1 MKLPLN
7 DPQQA
12 AVSYLDGP
20 LLVLAGAGS
29 GKTRV
34 ITAKVAHLIGG
45 GMDAGRISGGASW
58 FERSEIQDLIAYL
71 RLIANDDDNPAFVRA
86 VTTPRRGVGAQ
97 TLDKLGR
104 VAAERKVSLFAATC
118 EDSLRAAIPIRA
130 REAIDEFG
138 STINRMRFRAERE
151 PAGRLLAEL
160 LCVIGYEAYLFDTFD
175 KPQARARW
183 ESVNDFVAWLAKKG
197 ETDGKNLLELTQM
210 TGLVTMLEGR
220 DDTPP
225 DAVRL
230 TTIHAAKGLEF
241 RHVYLVGM
249 EEGILPHREAIARG
263 NIDEE
268 RRLMYV
274 AITRAQQTLELTW
287 CK

>member
-1 MKLPLN
+1 M
-7 DPQQA
+7 
-12 AVSYLDGP
+12 
-20 LLVLAGAGS
+20 
-29 GKTRV
+29 
-34 ITAKVAHLIGG
+34 
-45 GMDAGRISGGASW
+45 
-58 FERSEIQDLIAYL
+58 
-71 RLIANDDDNPAFVRA
+71 
-86 VTTPRRGVGAQ
+86 
-97 TLDKLGR
+97 
-104 VAAERKVSLFAATC
+104 SLSAATH
-118 EDSLRAAIPIRA
+118 EDALRAAIPIRA
-130 REAIDEFG
+130 REAMDEFG
-138 STINRMRFRAERE
+138 STINRMRYRAERE

-210 TGLVTMLEGR
+210 IALVTMLEGR

-249 EEGILPHREAIARG
+249 EEGILPHREAIARS